1 MSKVLLIFLLF
12 SYVLYTCTLKFN
24 INEIYTLKSS
34 NKITNNDNFN
44 YIVGPTHLRRHF
56 QRVINKRIHILEQA
70 KARHIELNNQIDI
83 LYNKQTTSKDEI
95 AIKQL
100 KYEKLYYKD
109 IITHLTKQM
118 YDQSTTTAT
127 TSNSTT
133 INNSIIELGIGGF
146 GKVLFGHCLSTQKEI
161 AIKIAKLSDYKE
173 LLQEYTLL
181 HKLNNK
187 GESRGEIGFPNVYY
201 YFGQQEVLNSGVHMV
216 RVCMAAY

>member
-24 INEIYTLKSS
+24 INEIYTLKSN

-109 IITHLTKQM
+109 IITHLTKEM